1 MAAAIAGAKR
11 GMSQTPSIHTTST
24 DRYKAPSG
32 EKIPQGDEVV
42 VVHPNVPGNSPPPEP
57 KKDSWDLGNERG
69 GSFASEPA
77 PPAEPK
83 LGKSDRGMTDERRAS
98 TGAEKAPMKLD
109 GGVFQVGGGESA
121 MEDIAKPAYD
131 VTDFY
136 RERGIMVRVC
146 THPIFENTT
155 FAVIGLNA
163 LWLGFDS
170 DNNDADTVDRAPFW
184 AQLGESF
191 FAIYFTFE
199 VMVRF
204 FSFKYKR
211 NCLKDGW
218 FKFDSALVTL
228 MILETWCFPI
238 MFAGQ
243 ALPFDASV
251 LRLLRLLRLARMVR
265 LLRGL
270 PELLTLVKAMGSAL
284 RSVSTVMVL
293 LMLLIYVFA
302 IVFRMMLGSDAQMQ
316 HLFGG
321 MPLAMANLFYI
332 GTLGDNIGL
341 VFLEIGGVNPA
352 CGFLFL
358 LYIFLTMFTVLNML
372 IGVLCE
378 VVAAI
383 SEQSKEE
390 ILVDYVKETLL
401 KVLQEFDD
409 EGDGLVSRRE
419 FDALMVNEDAR
430 EAFIRL
436 DVNPDNFKTVSE
448 FLFEPDE
455 PGGPEKELTFAVFL
469 KRVMQMR
476 SSNQARVL
484 DVMELN
490 KMVARSQRQ
499 VEAKIAEMETKV
511 DPDIQRE
518 VEAKLAQM
526 QARLEEEQK
535 KRADEIDETKRRI
548 EAKLDEKF
556 KRLEEIVEKRLLG

>member
-1 MAAAIAGAKR
+1 
-11 GMSQTPSIHTTST
+11 
-24 DRYKAPSG
+24 
-32 EKIPQGDEVV
+32 
-42 VVHPNVPGNSPPPEP
+42 
-57 KKDSWDLGNERG
+57 
-69 GSFASEPA
+69 
-77 PPAEPK
+77 
-83 LGKSDRGMTDERRAS
+83 
-98 TGAEKAPMKLD
+98 
-109 GGVFQVGGGESA
+109 
-121 MEDIAKPAYD
+121 
-131 VTDFY
+131 
-136 RERGIMVRVC
+136 
-146 THPIFENTT
+146 
-155 FAVIGLNA
+155 
-163 LWLGFDS
+163 
-170 DNNDADTVDRAPFW
+170 
-184 AQLGESF
+184 
-191 FAIYFTFE
+191 
-199 VMVRF
+199 
-204 FSFKYKR
+204 
-211 NCLKDGW
+211 
-218 FKFDSALVTL
+218 
-228 MILETWCFPI
+228 
-238 MFAGQ
+238 
-243 ALPFDASV
+243 
-251 LRLLRLLRLARMVR
+251 
-265 LLRGL
+265 
-270 PELLTLVKAMGSAL
+270 
-284 RSVSTVMVL
+284 
-293 LMLLIYVFA
+293 
-302 IVFRMMLGSDAQMQ
+302 
-316 HLFGG
+316 
-321 MPLAMANLFYI
+321 MANLFYI

-383 SEQSKEE
+383 SEQSKEA
-390 ILVDYVKETLL
+390 IL

-419 FDALMVNEDAR
+419 FDALMANEDAR

-511 DPDIQRE
+511 DPDIQKE